1 MPSDK
6 QQTSNKGVQTDS
18 AQPSRFRSRVR
29 SLLGIPA
36 DEAGHLAFSPP
47 TPPVGFRY
55 ADAPS
60 MSEPQM
66 DSAWIELEDFQEA
79 NPEDFQ
85 PHASIEEPPDV
96 SEMSQG
102 SALEEETEL
111 MIPESKPKAVSVE
124 LTERSE
130 LPNPGIEQVRMEV
143 PSVSRSPST
152 APGMAHAKKDDAPE
166 VARPQQDLPKQTG
179 NQYRPR
185 PESKPESV
193 VVEETQNVGTEDVV
207 PEVERASMEIPG
219 VSERPLA
226 FPSLTHAKEDDAPE
240 VPPPQQ
246 DLPTRTVDQQGTRIE
261 SKPQPAQDVRPQ
273 AIAPEVERSSM
284 EIPGVSERSPTFPAS
299 SLANEVAPPS
309 DGTEDRSSW
318 QDSVGPSESASPI
331 NTTNSLAWGREMGN
345 KETQGKRAGEQ
356 GSRIAEEGG
365 SKEESE
371 LKPNMPMS
379 ALSRSPLSPHSA
391 SQPFGT
397 EAVSR
402 SNRDTAETIEQLRHA
417 LQELNSKVASQ
428 QEKMNGEGR
437 VREAGTRQQPPE
449 QPPSPPPQTVVI
461 IKRSSHP
468 ERTPRAFWERSYLSR
483 FHRRPLR

>member
-1 MPSDK
+1 
-6 QQTSNKGVQTDS
+6 
-18 AQPSRFRSRVR
+18 
-29 SLLGIPA
+29 
-36 DEAGHLAFSPP
+36 
-47 TPPVGFRY
+47 
-55 ADAPS
+55 
-60 MSEPQM
+60 
-66 DSAWIELEDFQEA
+66 
-79 NPEDFQ
+79 
-85 PHASIEEPPDV
+85 
-96 SEMSQG
+96 
-102 SALEEETEL
+102 
-111 MIPESKPKAVSVE
+111 
-124 LTERSE
+124 
-130 LPNPGIEQVRMEV
+130 
-143 PSVSRSPST
+143 
-152 APGMAHAKKDDAPE
+152 MA
-166 VARPQQDLPKQTG
+166 
-179 NQYRPR
+179 
-185 PESKPESV
+185 
-193 VVEETQNVGTEDVV
+193 
-207 PEVERASMEIPG
+207 
-219 VSERPLA
+219 
-226 FPSLTHAKEDDAPE
+226 HAKEDDAPE
-240 VPPPQQ
+240 VLPSQQ
-246 DLPTRTVDQQGTRIE
+246 DLPKQTVDQHHSRPE
-261 SKPQPAQDVRPQ
+261 SKPESVAVEETQNVGTKDVV
-273 AIAPEVERSSM
+273 PEVERSNM

-318 QDSVGPSESASPI
+318 QDSVGPSESASPL
-331 NTTNSLAWGREMGN
+331 TATNSLAWGREMGN
-345 KETQGKRAGEQ
+345 KETQGKGAGEQ
-356 GSRIAEEGG
+356 GGRIAEEGV

-379 ALSRSPLSPHSA
+379 ALSRSPLSSHSA